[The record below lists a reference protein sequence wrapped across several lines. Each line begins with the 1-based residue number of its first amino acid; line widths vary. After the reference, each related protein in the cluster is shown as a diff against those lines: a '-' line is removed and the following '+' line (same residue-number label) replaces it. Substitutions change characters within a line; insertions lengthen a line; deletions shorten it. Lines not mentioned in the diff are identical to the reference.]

1 MKGIRWIKKVICDLR
16 VQRDQEEAGSSWKIT
31 SPQSRVH
38 TEFSEGHT
46 GVFLQTIQ
54 QPEEHVICPSDT
66 NTVQRGLTLTQTISV
81 LRAEQLGGKKG
92 GVCSEGVSYLDP
104 MYHLQQC
111 SLVLVVHKEG
121 GRGRCREIFFFHHSV
136 SFRPHGRR
144 HSWPRSWIHLFDTK
158 EKDVITLNF

>member
-1 MKGIRWIKKVICDLR
+1 M
-16 VQRDQEEAGSSWKIT
+16 
-31 SPQSRVH
+31 
-38 TEFSEGHT
+38 

-81 LRAEQLGGKKG
+81 LRAEQLGEKKG

-121 GRGRCREIFFFHHSV
+121 GVGAERFSFSIIQFHLGHMV
-136 SFRPHGRR
+136 AATPGLVHGSICLILKR
-144 HSWPRSWIHLFDTK
+144 K
-158 EKDVITLNF
+158 K